1 MVVSGFKAGEVCVG
15 WGWALSRL
23 HVATLT
29 QPLAVSRR
37 SGLFATMSGI
47 RPTAAL
53 FAPPLLRNWRPPLDK
68 LEAQKQSSRCLE
80 LSGGLLSPL
89 SCIRISK

>member
-1 MVVSGFKAGEVCVG
+1 MVVSGFKPGR
-15 WGWALSRL
+15 WGGGALRRV

-47 RPTAAL
+47 PPTAAL
-53 FAPPLLRNWRPPLDK
+53 FAPRLLRNWRPPLDK
-68 LEAQKQSSRCLE
+68 LEA
-80 LSGGLLSPL
+80 
-89 SCIRISK
+89 